1 MTIIGYICIGVIF
14 NMIVDLFVSFTE
26 MEELRFT
33 WIERF
38 AMVFWW
44 PVGIVAIIIALFK
57 N

>member
-1 MTIIGYICIGVIF
+1 MNIIGYICIGVIF
-14 NMIVDLFVSFTE
+14 NMIVDLFVSFIE

-38 AMVFWW
+38 TMVFWW